1 MSRAKKI
8 AIRYT
13 LLIVKP
19 FHLAFHHATVH
30 GIVAAVYIPDAPD
43 PVPEEILLTL
53 PTEESDFARTLKG
66 YRQVQFVGGRIA
78 VRHAASQLRVDVPPL
93 LPDARGAPCAPPE
106 LSISISHKSE
116 LALAMVS
123 LTGPFKLGVDL
134 ETYGPARMNIA
145 PKVLTKKELDDNQAI
160 ENLDARWIDILLRF
174 SIKESIYK
182 AIDPFVHRYV
192 GFEEAIVSPSL
203 EGTASVELCLKN
215 GEGPFWVDARYEWL
229 HGHLLT
235 SVRLGKPLETGRV
248 IE

>member
-1 MSRAKKI
+1 
-8 AIRYT
+8 
-13 LLIVKP
+13 VKP

-30 GIVAAVYIPDAPD
+30 GIVAAVNIPDAPD
-43 PVPEEILLTL
+43 PVPEEVLQTL
-53 PTEESDFARTLKG
+53 PEAESSYARTLKG

-78 VRHAASQLRVDVPPL
+78 ARHAAAQLRVDMPPL
-93 LPDARGAPCAPPE
+93 LPDERGAPCAPSQ
-106 LSISISHKSE
+106 LSISISHKSK

-123 LTGPFKLGVDL
+123 LQGPFKLGVDL

-145 PKVLTKKELDDNQAI
+145 KKVLTAPELENNQSI
-160 ENLDARWIDILLRF
+160 EDPDARWIDILLRF

-192 GFEEAIVSPSL
+192 GFEEAMVSPTL
-203 EGTASVELCLKN
+203 QGTAAVQLHLKN

-235 SVRLGKPLETGRV
+235 SVRLGKPLETELI